1 MPNKLIDS
9 IGVGN
14 GLDVTMGRVPNH
26 SVVNKF
32 GINHAVR
39 VVTTPEDIWEY
50 GGLYIYDADGTA
62 PIVSLVSD
70 DPVDIQT
77 ITIVGLDI
85 FGNEVSQDITL
96 TGTTRAALTTPL
108 WRVYRMTNISSTG
121 IAGMVYCYIGIGNV
135 PDIDAIRAVIDNGHN
150 QTLMCLITI
159 PKGKVGFLFQGELGM
174 QYNKGGVAT
183 HEFAHCHYTSRRLGQ
198 VFTVKKSVTLL
209 SNGNSIYQDKRSF
222 PDVIPAL
229 TDLKISVIEV
239 SDDMGMFGTLDILLV
254 DESQFSESYLKSIG
268 QPREI

>member
-1 MPNKLIDS
+1 
-9 IGVGN
+9 
-14 GLDVTMGRVPNH
+14 
-26 SVVNKF
+26 
-32 GINHAVR
+32 
-39 VVTTPEDIWEY
+39 
-50 GGLYIYDADGTA
+50 
-62 PIVSLVSD
+62 
-70 DPVDIQT
+70 
-77 ITIVGLDI
+77 
-85 FGNEVSQDITL
+85 
-96 TGTTRAALTTPL
+96 
-108 WRVYRMTNISSTG
+108 MTNISSTG